1 MNWRLDFAPLLDWP
15 FIAAFA
21 IAALILGC
29 LLLFTRTRGAL
40 IRVLALSFG
49 LLALLNPEFV
59 QEDRE
64 PLTSV
69 AAVVVDRSNSQ
80 SLGNRKAQTDEVVEA
95 LKARLASIKNL
106 ETRIIETDGRDQS
119 RAGTT
124 LFSELERGLSDVPP
138 DRIAGAIVISDGQVH
153 DTPKKRESLGFNAP
167 LHAVLTGEDE
177 EFDLRL
183 VLTEAP
189 RFGIVNEEKSIKFRV
204 EATPN
209 ANVSTARVTIQLN
222 GDQSAT
228 ETVPIGQDI
237 ELAINIERGG
247 QNILEITVEELEG
260 ELTTINNNAIQTIQ
274 GIRENLRVLLV
285 SGEPHPGERT
295 WRNLLKSDATVDL
308 VHFTILRPP
317 EKQDG
322 TPINQL
328 SLIAFPTR
336 ELFSVKINEFDLI
349 IFDRYKRRGVLP
361 ILYFDNIARYV
372 QEGGAILIAAG
383 PDYADSTSIYQTPL
397 APVLP
402 AEPIGSVFEDPFHA
416 KVTKEGFRHP
426 VTRNLEGAKSN
437 PPKWSR
443 WFRSVDVENPRGN
456 VVMEGEDERPIL
468 ILNREEEGRVALM
481 LSDHSWLWARGF
493 EGGGPHVQLLR
504 RLSHWLMKE
513 PDLEEEALRGF
524 AKGDDLVIERQTMA
538 EPSAEQAG
546 SNANT
551 TVQVTTPTGE
561 TIDLAM
567 QDVDE
572 GLRQGTLETPSPG
585 LYEIVDGDLKTL
597 AHIGPPNPKE
607 FLDVVSTSELI
618 APLVA
623 ETNGRV
629 IRAADR
635 IPRVLAL
642 KGGGDNRSLGG
653 RDWLGLKMTDASIL
667 KGVNRLP
674 LFAGLLGL
682 ALLLGAFATM
692 WYREGR

>member
-21 IAALILGC
+21 VAALVLGC

-40 IRVLALSFG
+40 IRILALSFG

-59 QEDRE
+59 QEERE

-69 AAVVVDRSNSQ
+69 AAVVVDRSDSQ
-80 SLGNRKAQTDEVVEA
+80 RLGNRKAQTDEVVEA

-106 ETRIIETDGRDQS
+106 ETRIIETDGRDKS
-119 RAGTT
+119 RAGTA
-124 LFSELERGLSDVPP
+124 LFGELERGLSDVPP

-153 DTPKKRESLGFNAP
+153 DTPNKRESLGFNAP
-167 LHAVLTGEDE
+167 LHTVLTGEDE

-189 RFGIVNEEKSIKFRV
+189 RFGIVNEDKIIKFRV

-209 ANVSTARVTIQLN
+209 ANVSTASVTIQLN
-222 GDQSAT
+222 GEQSAT

-237 ELAINIERGG
+237 EIAINIERGG
-247 QNILEITVEELEG
+247 QNILEIRVDELEG
-260 ELTTINNNAIQTIQ
+260 ELTTINNNAIQTIE

-349 IFDRYKRRGVLP
+349 IFDRYQRRGVLP

-402 AEPIGSVFEDPFHA
+402 AEPIGSVFEDPFHP
-416 KVTKEGFRHP
+416 KITKEGFRHP
-426 VTRNLEGAKSN
+426 VTRNLEGAKSD

-456 VVMEGEDERPIL
+456 IVMEGEDERPIL

-481 LSDHSWLWARGF
+481 LSDHAWLWARGF

-538 EPSAEQAG
+538 EPSTEEAG
-546 SNANT
+546 SIANT

-561 TIDLAM
+561 TIELAM

-572 GLRQGTLETPSPG
+572 GLRQGTLEAPSAG
-585 LYEIVDGDLKTL
+585 LYEIVDGNLKTL

>member
-21 IAALILGC
+21 VAALVLGC

-59 QEDRE
+59 QEERE

-69 AAVVVDRSNSQ
+69 AAVVVDRSDSQ
-80 SLGNRKAQTDEVVEA
+80 RLGNRKAQTDEVVEA

-106 ETRIIETDGRDQS
+106 ETRIIETDGRDKS
-119 RAGTT
+119 RAGTA
-124 LFSELERGLSDVPP
+124 LFGELERGLSDVPP

-153 DTPKKRESLGFNAP
+153 DTPNKRESLGFNAP
-167 LHAVLTGEDE
+167 LHTVLTGEDE

-189 RFGIVNEEKSIKFRV
+189 RFGIVNEDKIIKFRV

-209 ANVSTARVTIQLN
+209 ANVSTASVTIQLN
-222 GDQSAT
+222 GEQSAT

-237 ELAINIERGG
+237 EIAINIERGG
-247 QNILEITVEELEG
+247 QNILEIRVDELEG
-260 ELTTINNNAIQTIQ
+260 ELTTINNNAIQTIE

-349 IFDRYKRRGVLP
+349 IFDRYQRRGVLP

-402 AEPIGSVFEDPFHA
+402 AEPIGSVFEDPFHP
-416 KVTKEGFRHP
+416 KITKEGFRHP
-426 VTRNLEGAKSN
+426 VTRNLEGAKSD

-456 VVMEGEDERPIL
+456 IVMEGEDERPIL

-481 LSDHSWLWARGF
+481 LSDHAWLWARGF

-538 EPSAEQAG
+538 EPSTEEAG
-546 SNANT
+546 SIANT

-561 TIDLAM
+561 TIELAM

-572 GLRQGTLETPSPG
+572 GLRQGTLEAPSAG
-585 LYEIVDGDLKTL
+585 LYEIVDGNLKTL